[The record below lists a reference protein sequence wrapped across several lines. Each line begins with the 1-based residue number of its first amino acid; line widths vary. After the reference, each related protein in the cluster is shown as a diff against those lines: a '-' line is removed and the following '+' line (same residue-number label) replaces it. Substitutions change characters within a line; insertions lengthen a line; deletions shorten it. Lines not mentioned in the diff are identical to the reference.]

1 MAAML
6 QSPRTS
12 TDTRELAQ
20 SAGTPPAVMIP
31 KDLFVPVRPSSDR
44 EQATQVQPVEAASA
58 RR

>member
-1 MAAML
+1 ML

-58 RR
+58 GR